1 MKRFFSLLMCVVLCL
16 GVQAQE
22 RKIPFNGLLKD
33 ANDKPIR
40 KARVYISSPRRYV
53 TTTKLGEFGLTN
65 VQPHDTIKILVNK
78 QQTYKVAVDGK
89 KSMVI
94 RLDAENGRIEVSE
107 SAALREKGFDH
118 VSRRE
123 RDLGTIVTGA
133 TLRRSGRSTLIA
145 ALQGRVP
152 GLNISGTEAP
162 GSEGSVNIRGVK
174 SFLSPSTPLYVVDG
188 MVVET
193 LSDIPIEDIDYV
205 EILREGTIYGSRGAN
220 GAILVF
226 THLP

>member
-1 MKRFFSLLMCVVLCL
+1 MKRLFSLLMCVVLCL

-123 RDLGTIVTGA
+123 RDLGMFQQPAQDSRIDLAGIQA
-133 TLRRSGRSTLIA
+133 FRRLHRQSQLPDLIINSSGVIGFA
-145 ALQGRVP
+145 EEKVCG
-152 GLNISGTEAP
+152 
-162 GSEGSVNIRGVK
+162 
-174 SFLSPSTPLYVVDG
+174 D
-188 MVVET
+188 VEVFRNR
-193 LSDIPIEDIDYV
+193 DYMLMRHAV
-205 EILREGTIYGSRGAN
+205 CFPAEKPA
-220 GAILVF
+220 
-226 THLP
+226 